1 MGQTDFAEYI
11 TPSTKIVFYN
21 YYFYDVPFLLQLKQP
36 VYIVNEWDSVHS
48 DSASLEIK
56 DGLLFEPERKKYLWS
71 EQQLKDALA
80 QKQDLIV
87 VSQPNNFATKDP
99 SVKTL
104 HYRNYDVFIFHPT
117 K

>member
-1 MGQTDFAEYI
+1 M
-11 TPSTKIVFYN
+11 
-21 YYFYDVPFLLQLKQP
+21 
-36 VYIVNEWDSVHS
+36 HS

-56 DGLLFEPERKKYLWS
+56 DGLLFEPRLKKYLWS
-71 EQQLKDALA
+71 EQQLQDALM

-87 VSQPNNFATKDP
+87 VSQPHNFAIKDP

-104 HYRNYDVFIFHPT
+104 HYRNYDVFIFHPS

>member
-1 MGQTDFAEYI
+1 
-11 TPSTKIVFYN
+11 
-21 YYFYDVPFLLQLKQP
+21 
-36 VYIVNEWDSVHS
+36 VHS

-56 DGLLFEPERKKYLWS
+56 DGLLFEPQLKKYLWS
-71 EQQLKDALA
+71 EQQLQDALM

-87 VSQPNNFATKDP
+87 VSQPHNFATKDP

-104 HYRNYDVFIFHPT
+104 HYRNYDVFIFHPS